1 MQVQLFTL
9 VLIAVMGRVV
19 QETVLD
25 TGPGGGRVTATEG
38 DPIQQISAI
47 YITLHATVSGKME

>member
-25 TGPGGGRVTATEG
+25 TGPGGGRVTAAEG

-47 YITLHATVSGKME
+47 YITPHATVSGKME